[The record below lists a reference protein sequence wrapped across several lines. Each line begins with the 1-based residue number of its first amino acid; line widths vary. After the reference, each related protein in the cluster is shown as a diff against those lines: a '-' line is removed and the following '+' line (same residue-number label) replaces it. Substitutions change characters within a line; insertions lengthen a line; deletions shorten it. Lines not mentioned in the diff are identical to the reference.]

1 MEKAFTA
8 EGFQA
13 LATALCSVIDRKMGT
28 LQAVILSFG
37 DWSDADDDTV
47 THVTDNIR
55 TFICCDQ
62 MSCLEV
68 RVRDFTIWDSINY
81 EQALFWRLSAKVLVF
96 RFRDIQ
102 ELRELIQ
109 FSVALTHT
117 FIGLEHDRERV
128 LKPHVEN
135 IVKILNRRFEVEE
148 VVAESKQLVR
158 FVNRIR
164 TPASYLK
171 VFSLP
176 VNEIFISRGDSLEAF
191 GPMRRRGRMTMSE
204 YGGLESI
211 GEMSDVKVRM
221 SMLLTNV
228 AEGLYRLSFFSEV
241 MGGV

>member
-13 LATALCSVIDRKMGT
+13 LATALCSVTDRKMGT

-128 LKPHVEN
+128 LYVETETAN
-135 IVKILNRRFEVEE
+135 GVAQKRTYIVRTAQERRLPAPREAEDIVFERV
-148 VVAESKQLVR
+148 
-158 FVNRIR
+158 
-164 TPASYLK
+164 
-171 VFSLP
+171 SLP
-176 VNEIFISRGDSLEAF
+176 DKRYL
-191 GPMRRRGRMTMSE
+191 RTC
-204 YGGLESI
+204 
-211 GEMSDVKVRM
+211 VK
-221 SMLLTNV
+221 
-228 AEGLYRLSFFSEV
+228 E
-241 MGGV
+241 